1 MLLKVFLG
9 VWRYQ
14 ISFETMFWLIWVK
27 NWAVE
32 AQKFLWADSTPLRP
46 IDWLKSLAWLGLI
59 VFYCN
64 LGTEDDTVRG
74 ERFIICRYAIV
85 MGKAIQVTQLLAE
98 LKKVSDGL
106 GLNHEGQGVDFQDSV
121 IEVKYTHCL

>member
-1 MLLKVFLG
+1 
-9 VWRYQ
+9 
-14 ISFETMFWLIWVK
+14 
-27 NWAVE
+27 
-32 AQKFLWADSTPLRP
+32 
-46 IDWLKSLAWLGLI
+46 
-59 VFYCN
+59 
-64 LGTEDDTVRG
+64 
-74 ERFIICRYAIV
+74 